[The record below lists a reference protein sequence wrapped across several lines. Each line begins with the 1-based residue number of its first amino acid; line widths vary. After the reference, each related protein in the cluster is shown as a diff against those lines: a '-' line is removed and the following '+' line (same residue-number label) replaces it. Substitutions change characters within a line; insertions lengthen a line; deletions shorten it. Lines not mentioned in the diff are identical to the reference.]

1 MVRCLKNDE
10 EVASMKKSIV
20 LLPGDGIG
28 KEVIESAK
36 DILNAIA
43 EEFNHSFQFETHEI
57 GGAAIDLYGTP
68 LPETTVNACKQADA
82 VLLGAVGGP
91 KWDNNPSHLR
101 PERGLL
107 GIRKALDLYANLRPI
122 KGFKNMLHA
131 SPLKE
136 EIVAGSDLLIVRE
149 LTGGLYFGTPS
160 ERRDGGNSVVD
171 TLCYTRHEIE
181 RIVDKGFQA
190 AQVRRGHL
198 TSVDKANVLE
208 SSKLWREVVEEKKA
222 QYPDVTVEH
231 VLVDAAAMKLIT
243 NPTQFDVIVT
253 ENLFG
258 DILSDEASVLTGSL
272 GMLPSASLREDG
284 LGLYEPVHGSAPDIA
299 GKGVANPVAMILSA
313 AMMLRYSFKME
324 DEASLIEE
332 AVQAVL
338 DAGFHTSDL
347 QVTDGRLVG
356 TGEMTRLIADFI
368 KSQNASK
375 CIMSCYI

>member
-1 MVRCLKNDE
+1 
-10 EVASMKKSIV
+10 MKKRIV

-28 KEVIESAK
+28 KEVINSAK
-36 DILNAIA
+36 DVLSAIA
-43 EEFNHSFQFETHEI
+43 EEFNHNFQFETQEI
-57 GGAAIDLYGTP
+57 GGAAIDQFGTP
-68 LPETTVNACKQADA
+68 LPETTVDACRQADA

-91 KWDNNPSHLR
+91 KWDQNPSHLR

-122 KGFKNMLHA
+122 KGFKNLLHA

-136 EIVAGSDLLIVRE
+136 EVVAGSDLLIVRE

-160 ERRDGGNSVVD
+160 ERRDNGQVVVD
-171 TLCYTRHEIE
+171 TLSYTRKEIE
-181 RIVDKGFQA
+181 RIVDKGYQA
-190 AQVRRGHL
+190 AQGRRGHL

-313 AMMLRYSFKME
+313 ALMLRYSFKLD
-324 DEASLIEE
+324 DEAKLIEE
-332 AVQAVL
+332 AVQSVL

-347 QVTDGRLVG
+347 QISNGRPVG
-356 TGEMTRLIADFI
+356 TTEMTRLIVDYI
-368 KSQNASK
+368 KTQNASK
-375 CIMSCYI
+375 CIMSCYV